1 MKGYITKRM
10 ILAIPMVI
18 GVITL
23 VFSFIHFIPGDPVLA
38 MLGENAP
45 EVDIMELREKLGL
58 NQPLYRQY
66 LHYLKG
72 LIRGDLGKSLRTN
85 RPVAATILSRYP
97 ATMEL
102 ALVSLVLALLISF
115 PLGIIAAVKQNSIF
129 DHIARFFSLLGL
141 SIPNFWLGPLLII
154 LFSIKLDLLPVS
166 GRGGFS
172 HLILPAITLG
182 TALSA
187 ILTRMV
193 RASLL
198 EEIEKDYIRA
208 ARARGL
214 PEYIVIGKHALKNAL
229 IPVITIIG
237 LQFGTLLAGAI
248 ITETVFAW
256 PGIGRLLIQAIN
268 QRDYPL
274 IQGTI
279 LAISLSYILV
289 NLATDIIYSLID
301 PRIRYG
307 GGS

>member
-1 MKGYITKRM
+1 MKKYITRRLL
-10 ILAIPMVI
+10 LAIPTVI
-18 GVITL
+18 GVVTL

-45 EVDIMELREKLGL
+45 EADITALREQLGL
-58 NQPLYRQY
+58 NKPLYIQY
-66 LHYLKG
+66 IDYIKG
-72 LIRGDLGKSLRTN
+72 LVRGDLGFSLRTG
-85 RPVAATILSRYP
+85 RPVLVTVLSRYP
-97 ATMEL
+97 ATIEL
-102 ALVSLVLALLISF
+102 ALASLALALLISL
-115 PLGIIAAVKQNSIF
+115 PLGVIAATKRNTF
-129 DHIARFFSLLGL
+129 LDHLARFFSLFGL
-141 SIPNFWLGPLLII
+141 SIPNFCLGPLLII
-154 LFSIKLDLLPVS
+154 IFSLKLNLLPVS
-166 GRGGFS
+166 GRGGIS

-198 EEIEKDYIRA
+198 EEIGKEYIRA

-248 ITETVFAW
+248 ITETIFAW

-268 QRDYPL
+268 QRDYPVV
-274 IQGTI
+274 QGTI
-279 LAISLSYILV
+279 LAISFGYILV
-289 NLATDIIYSLID
+289 NLLTDIAYSLAD

-307 GGS
+307 EKG